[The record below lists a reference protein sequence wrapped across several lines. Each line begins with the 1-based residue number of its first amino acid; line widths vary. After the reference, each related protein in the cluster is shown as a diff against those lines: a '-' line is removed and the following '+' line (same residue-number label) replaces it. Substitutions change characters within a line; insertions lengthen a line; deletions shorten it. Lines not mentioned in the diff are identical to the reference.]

1 MTSDQQKDNA
11 FFRRPLYVFDLPQ
24 ELLLSLTLT
33 SATSVI
39 SSEEPQHQ
47 TNSDQLPKSHDDESQ
62 SMACSLCGLKFAIVA
77 DQRQHTKSD
86 FHRYNLKLSLKHLPA
101 VDEATFI
108 RQIGELDESIS
119 GSESSDSEEDGSG
132 ERDPLSVLLRKKAT
146 LRQTGVAESSSPTN
160 ITVPHHS
167 PMIWFSSTLSATD
180 EVWGAYRAIFPSKE
194 LAKPDFSALDYVRA
208 HQLRPVASKHS
219 GHGSSKDVQR
229 PTRADPHYFLCMIGG
244 GHFAA
249 MVVSLV
255 PEIRRGAGGTEERHP
270 VVLAHK
276 TFHRYTTRRKQG
288 GSQSTNDNAK
298 GNAHSVGSSIR
309 RANEAALEAE
319 VRGVLSDWQLLI
331 ESAELLFIRATGST
345 NRRTLL
351 GPYDGQVLNS
361 KDDRLRSI
369 PFTTRRATQAE
380 LLRAFQELTRLKLT
394 RREQQSVNRQ
404 DQPSTKPQTHK
415 PQPEKVKLSREDEEA
430 LLHTTQVQ
438 GLVRRSK
445 VPGVLLYLQKN
456 SLSPNFLFFPP
467 MEHRHAPTMLHLA
480 ASTNSTALVSALL
493 MKVGADP
500 TISNPDGKTAYDLA
514 GDKRTR
520 DAFRIARHD
529 LGEAAFDWAAAHVP
543 SGISHTEAEARAQ
556 QERNQEGRQ
565 EMERRKADLEQIRQ
579 QEEAASVQRTENKYG
594 GGKTLVSQPEKTG
607 VDRREEEARGLT
619 PELRMK
625 LERERRARAA
635 ENRLRL
641 QGS

>member
-1 MTSDQQKDNA
+1 MPEQQKDNA
-11 FFRRPLYVFDLPQ
+11 FLRRPLYVFDLPQ

-39 SSEEPQHQ
+39 PSQEPQHQ
-47 TNSDQLPKSHDDESQ
+47 AILNRLPRSHNDETQ
-62 SMACSLCGLKFAIVA
+62 SMACSLCSLIFTTVV

-86 FHRYNLKLSLKHLPA
+86 FHRYNLKLLLKHLPA
-101 VDEATFI
+101 IDEATFI

-119 GSESSDSEEDGSG
+119 GSESSDSEEDESA
-132 ERDPLSVLLRKKAT
+132 EKDPLSVLLRKKAA
-146 LRQTGVAESSSPTN
+146 LQQTGDLESRSLTN

-167 PMIWFSSTLSATD
+167 PIIWFSSTLLAAD
-180 EVWGAYRAIFPSKE
+180 EVCGAYRALLPSKE
-194 LAKPDFSALDYVRA
+194 SANPDFSALDYVRA
-208 HQLRPVASKHS
+208 HQVKSVASKHS
-219 GHGSSKDVQR
+219 GHGISKDAQR
-229 PTRADPHYFLCMIGG
+229 PTPADPHYFLCMIGG

-255 PEIRRGAGGTEERHP
+255 PEIHRGAGGTEERHP
-270 VVLAHK
+270 IVLAHK

-288 GSQSTNDNAK
+288 GSQSANDNAK

-319 VRGVLSDWQLLI
+319 VRGVLSDWQPLI
-331 ESAELLFIRATGST
+331 ESAELLFIRATGNT

-361 KDDRLRSI
+361 KDDRLRSF

-380 LLRAFQELTRLKLT
+380 LLRAFQELTRLKLSY
-394 RREQQSVNRQ
+394 RKQQPVGQ
-404 DQPSTKPQTHK
+404 QTQPFSKPQPHK
-415 PQPEKVKLSREDEEA
+415 PEPEKVKLSREGEEA
-430 LLHTTQVQ
+430 LLHTTQIQ
-438 GLVRRSK
+438 GLIRRSK
-445 VPGVLLYLQKN
+445 VPGVLLYLSKN
-456 SLSPNFLFFPP
+456 SLSPNFAFFPP
-467 MEHRHAPTMLHLA
+467 TEHRHAPTMLHLA

-493 MKVGADP
+493 MKIGADP
-500 TISNPDGKTAYDLA
+500 TIANPDGKTPYDLA

-529 LGEAAFDWAAAHVP
+529 LGEAPFDWTAAHVP
-543 SGISHTEAEARAQ
+543 SGISQTEAEARAQ
-556 QERNQEGRQ
+556 QERKQEEHAQ
-565 EMERRKADLEQIRQ
+565 MDRRRADLEHIKRE
-579 QEEAASVQRTENKYG
+579 EEAASVQHTESKHG
-594 GGKTLVSQPEKTG
+594 RGKTLATQLEKTG
-607 VDRREEEARGLT
+607 MDRREEEVRGLT

-635 ENRLRL
+635 EDRLRKL
-641 QGS
+641 QGN